1 MKYDITFSCGH
12 THTVD
17 IYGSAAERERKIKW
31 YEAEAV
37 CPDCYKAKKDAEAA
51 EGCSEVEMSYS
62 EYKTNY
68 ASCKTKL
75 NSYNKETKTIVVYVP
90 QTEDEAIEAAKK
102 AYVTWANT
110 PADMILAN
118 RAEYIAIHHKYVAA
132 WNHATRD
139 FSREAW
145 GKLANWETEY
155 NYNHGLAFEI

>member
-37 CPDCYKAKKDAEAA
+37 CPDCYKAQKDAEAA

-90 QTEDEAIEAAKK
+90 QTEDEAI
-102 AYVTWANT
+102 
-110 PADMILAN
+110 
-118 RAEYIAIHHKYVAA
+118 
-132 WNHATRD
+132 
-139 FSREAW
+139 
-145 GKLANWETEY
+145 
-155 NYNHGLAFEI
+155 

>member
-37 CPDCYKAKKDAEAA
+37 CPDCYKAQKDAEAA

-75 NSYNKETKTIVVYVP
+75 NSYNKETKPSWYMYRRPKMRLLRPLKGICHLGEYSGRHDPCEPGRVYSHTSQICGRVESRNTGFQP
-90 QTEDEAIEAAKK
+90 RGVGQTGE
-102 AYVTWANT
+102 
-110 PADMILAN
+110 LGN
-118 RAEYIAIHHKYVAA
+118 RV
-132 WNHATRD
+132 
-139 FSREAW
+139 
-145 GKLANWETEY
+145 
-155 NYNHGLAFEI
+155 